1 LNGIRKQYKCMGRN
15 NMKKWKASLLAT
27 AVAGTTI
34 LAIIGYREVLNSIV
48 NGITIDS
55 LSTNE

>member
-1 LNGIRKQYKCMGRN
+1 MKD
-15 NMKKWKASLLAT
+15 MKKWKASLLAT
-27 AVAGTTI
+27 AIAGTTI

-55 LSTNE
+55 LTKDE

>member
-1 LNGIRKQYKCMGRN
+1 
-15 NMKKWKASLLAT
+15 MKKWKASLLAT

-48 NGITIDS
+48 NGITLDS
-55 LSTNE
+55 LTTNE